1 MQQTRSRGVTARRVI
16 SRYPLGSSESTPYTR
31 FQYDLSDSHDA
42 LGGSLS
48 DMGRPAGA
56 LEAIQSA
63 RAIRQRIVEAN
74 PANVYI
80 QDALAKTLNRI
91 GNLLGQLE
99 KPAEALDSLQS
110 F

>member
-1 MQQTRSRGVTARRVI
+1 MIWEGQ
-16 SRYPLGSSESTPYTR
+16 P
-31 FQYDLSDSHDA
+31 
-42 LGGSLS
+42 
-48 DMGRPAGA
+48 GA

-63 RAIRQRIVEAN
+63 RAIRQRLVEAN